1 MASEGDNGTYF
12 TQGSHTY
19 RLLGESGLVEDE
31 EGNILNA
38 SDLSDPYT
46 SHEQPSS
53 ETGKVSWMNPS
64 PGKTAPSLWD
74 YDPRYCGPDPYTW
87 LEERWKQH
95 KESSSHVNQENPRN
109 PAEETTASAT
119 TSQRDKTT
127 FEAQS
132 AQKEVSASDNKP
144 QSTSDNKP
152 QSTSDNSNPVP
163 KPQVKI
169 HLTKGTI
176 IFLAIGTVAFIAY
189 FIFLIITLVE
199 QIARLF

>member
-1 MASEGDNGTYF
+1 MASDSGNGTYF

-38 SDLSDPYT
+38 SDLSDPY
-46 SHEQPSS
+46 SPQEQPSS
-53 ETGKVSWMNPS
+53 KTGKVSSTDWMQPS

-74 YDPRYCGPDPYTW
+74 YDPRYCGPDPYAW
-87 LEERWKQH
+87 LEEMSK
-95 KESSSHVNQENPRN
+95 KEKEPAPPSQKRSQVNQE
-109 PAEETTASAT
+109 EEPNAATAATTATAT
-119 TSQRDKTT
+119 TI
-127 FEAQS
+127 
-132 AQKEVSASDNKP
+132 
-144 QSTSDNKP
+144 STP
-152 QSTSDNSNPVP
+152 PSTADNSESEP

-176 IFLAIGTVAFIAY
+176 VFLVIGTVALVAY
-189 FIFLIITLVE
+189 FVSLIITLVE